1 VSRVAL
7 VHDYLLVAR
16 GAERTFAAMAECWP
30 EAPIFT
36 TLFSDAGTHG
46 WFADRTV
53 ETSPLQHLG
62 IRQDGFRRLLP
73 LYPWAVGR
81 LDLGRHDVVV
91 SSSSAFAHGV
101 RPDIGAVH
109 VCYCHN
115 PFRYVWHERDLALR
129 EVPRVVR
136 PLLRTTLDRVRDWDH
151 AAASRITRYIANSD
165 LVRQRIGRY
174 YGREA
179 AIVHPPVD
187 VERFQA
193 REPEDFFLVVCEL
206 VPHKR
211 VDVALEAAR
220 RAGRRVKVVGSGPD
234 LERLRARFPD
244 SAELL
249 GRVADARLNALYAQ
263 ATALIVPNVE
273 EFGIAAVEAQAA
285 GRPVVG
291 VDAGG
296 TRETVV
302 DGATGVLV
310 PAPASVDTLAE
321 VMREVDFTRFSTPA
335 IQRNARR
342 FRPAR
347 FKRELIAEV
356 ARATGIEAGP
366 VEANPPHVYEP
377 LRQPG

>member
-1 VSRVAL
+1 
-7 VHDYLLVAR
+7 
-16 GAERTFAAMAECWP
+16 M
-30 EAPIFT
+30 
-36 TLFSDAGTHG
+36 
-46 WFADRTV
+46 
-53 ETSPLQHLG
+53 
-62 IRQDGFRRLLP
+62 
-73 LYPWAVGR
+73 
-81 LDLGRHDVVV
+81 
-91 SSSSAFAHGV
+91 
-101 RPDIGAVH
+101 
-109 VCYCHN
+109 
-115 PFRYVWHERDLALR
+115 
-129 EVPRVVR
+129 
-136 PLLRTTLDRVRDWDH
+136 TLDRVRDWDR
-151 AAASRITRYIANSD
+151 AAASRVTRYIANSD
-165 LVRQRIGRY
+165 LVRQRIARY

-249 GRVADARLNALYAQ
+249 GRVDDASLNDLYAR
-263 ATALIVPNVE
+263 AAALIVPNVE

-285 GRPVVG
+285 GRPVLA

-302 DGATGVLV
+302 DGVTGVLV
-310 PAPASVDTLAE
+310 PAPASANTLAE
-321 VMREVDFTRFSTPA
+321 VMREVDFTRFATPA

-342 FRPAR
+342 FGRAR
-347 FKRELIAEV
+347 FKKELMAEV
-356 ARATGIEAGP
+356 ACATGIEAGP
-366 VEANPPHVYEP
+366 MEANLPPVPEP
-377 LRQPG
+377 LRQAG